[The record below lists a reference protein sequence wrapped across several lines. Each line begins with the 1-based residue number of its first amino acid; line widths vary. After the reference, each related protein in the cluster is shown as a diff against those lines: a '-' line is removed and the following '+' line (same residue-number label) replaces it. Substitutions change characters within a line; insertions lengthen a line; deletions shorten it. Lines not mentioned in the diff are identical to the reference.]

1 MSGKLSKRLISL
13 AVVLSLIVPSTSQI
27 ARADEDENENNVAT
41 TDIVFGTAYPM
52 TGVSSPGMSSYY
64 KGINAYFAHVNENG
78 GIYGKKIRLLE
89 RDSQGVAGLT
99 ISASN
104 SLLLRDN
111 VFGFLSSAPTCASHI
126 AFVRSMALP
135 ARGVSDILSDCSYR
149 PTVSSDEES
158 SSNSFSTTSYN
169 KLDNDAENLI
179 LKSYID
185 SNFGEKRIALIYQD
199 DDFGMSATKIFRS
212 DKIICKKAFA
222 QGSEQI
228 FAPNC
233 NSTSTPLQNGDLVVY
248 AGSPTGLMGAI
259 STYSSQNLTLNYFAN
274 YDAYNPQVL
283 AYRANFT
290 SLAEIYTVSHNALVS
305 EQSNEAVATFLT
317 IAKKHAQPAEI
328 NQRFLN
334 GMNSAYL
341 VANVVGAV
349 GPDLTR
355 ARFQQALLMFGNKF
369 DALGLSDRSSLA
381 SSPLTPTG
389 GVVVKN
395 LGSNSQV
402 VSEMY
407 VVNNGLVSQKNRK
420 ATKIYPGGL
429 PISTQLLAASA
440 PTPTPSPTPTPAP
453 APTPT
458 VKPTPTPTPIP
469 TVKPTPT
476 PEPIVEIDGEDEEP
490 FGKISVKKQ
499 KTKYTIS
506 ITSNLPNEPLQV
518 RAIKK
523 GQKAIVYKVTTN
535 DLGTTKFT
543 TTRALAGFQLVLLL
557 NGEILSSVKAG

>member
-1 MSGKLSKRLISL
+1 MNGKLCKRLISL
-13 AVVLSLIVPSTSQI
+13 TVVLSLIVPATVQI
-27 ARADEDENENNVAT
+27 ARADEDDTDVAT
-41 TDIVFGTAYPM
+41 TDIVFGAAYPM

-64 KGINAYFAHVNENG
+64 KGIQAYFSYVNENG
-78 GIYGKKIRLLE
+78 GIYGKKIKLLE

-99 ISASN
+99 ISVSN
-104 SLLLRDN
+104 SLLLKDN

-126 AFVRSMALP
+126 AFVRSLALP

-149 PTVSSDEES
+149 PTVSSEEEPS
-158 SSNSFSTTSYN
+158 TNSFSTTTYN
-169 KLDNDAENLI
+169 KIDNDAENLI

-212 DKIICKKAFA
+212 DKIICKRAFVP
-222 QGSEQI
+222 GTEGI

-233 NSTSTPLQNGDLVVY
+233 NSTSAPLRNGDLVVY
-248 AGSPTGLMGAI
+248 TGSAAGLMVLI

-274 YDAYNPQVL
+274 YDAYNPQAFAGYGRSNV
-283 AYRANFT
+283 T

-305 EQSNEAVATFLT
+305 DQNNEAVATFLT
-317 IAKKHAQPAEI
+317 IARKYPQSAEI

-341 VANVVGAV
+341 VANMVGAV

-355 ARFQQALLMFGNKF
+355 ARFQQALLQFGNQF
-369 DALGLSDRSSLA
+369 DALGLSDRSSLTN
-381 SSPLTPTG
+381 SPLTPTG

-407 VVNNGLVSQKNRK
+407 VVSNGLVSQKNRK
-420 ATKIYPGGL
+420 ATKINSGGL

-440 PTPTPSPTPTPAP
+440 PTPTPTPTPTR
-453 APTPT
+453 T
-458 VKPTPTPTPIP
+458 PTPTPTPTP
-469 TVKPTPT
+469 TQTATVKPTPT
-476 PEPIVEIDGEDEEP
+476 PESIVEIDGEDEEP
-490 FGKISVKKQ
+490 FGKISVKKE

-506 ITSNLPNEPLQV
+506 IISNLPNEPLQV
-518 RAIKK
+518 RATKK
-523 GQKAIVYKVTTN
+523 GQKAIVFKVTTN
-535 DLGTTKFT
+535 DEGSTKFT

>member
-1 MSGKLSKRLISL
+1 MNGKLCKRLISL
-13 AVVLSLIVPSTSQI
+13 AVVLSLIVPATVQI
-27 ARADEDENENNVAT
+27 ARADEDETDVAT
-41 TDIVFGTAYPM
+41 TDIVFGAAYPM

-64 KGINAYFAHVNENG
+64 KGIQAYFSYVNENG
-78 GIYGKKIRLLE
+78 GIYGKKIKFLE

-99 ISASN
+99 ISVSN
-104 SLLLRDN
+104 SLLLKDN

-126 AFVRSMALP
+126 AFVRSLALP

-149 PTVSSDEES
+149 PTVSSEEEPS
-158 SSNSFSTTSYN
+158 TNSFSTTTYN
-169 KLDNDAENLI
+169 KIDNDAENLI

-199 DDFGMSATKIFRS
+199 DDFGMSTTKIFRS
-212 DKIICKKAFA
+212 DKIICKRAFVP
-222 QGSEQI
+222 GTEGI
-228 FAPNC
+228 FPPNC
-233 NSTSTPLQNGDLVVY
+233 NSTSTPLRNGDLVVY
-248 AGSPTGLMGAI
+248 TGSAAGLMVLI

-274 YDAYNPQVL
+274 YDAYNPQAFAGYGRSNV
-283 AYRANFT
+283 T

-305 EQSNEAVATFLT
+305 DQSNEAVATFLT
-317 IAKKHAQPAEI
+317 IARKYAQSAEI

-355 ARFQQALLMFGNKF
+355 ARFQQALLQFGNQF
-369 DALGLSDRSSLA
+369 DALGLSDRSSLT

-402 VSEMY
+402 VSEMH
-407 VVNNGLVSQKNRK
+407 VVSNGLVSQKNRK
-420 ATKIYPGGL
+420 ATKINSGGL

-440 PTPTPSPTPTPAP
+440 PTPTPTPTPTR
-453 APTPT
+453 T
-458 VKPTPTPTPIP
+458 PTPTPTPTQTA
-469 TVKPTPT
+469 TVKPTPK
-476 PEPIVEIDGEDEEP
+476 PESIVEIDGEDEEP
-490 FGKISVKKQ
+490 FGKISVKKE

-506 ITSNLPNEPLQV
+506 IISNLPNEPLQV
-518 RAIKK
+518 RATKK
-523 GQKAIVYKVTTN
+523 GQKAIVFKVTTN
-535 DLGTTKFT
+535 DEGSTKFT

>member
-13 AVVLSLIVPSTSQI
+13 TVALSLIVLSSVQI
-27 ARADEDENENNVAT
+27 ARADEDETEVAT
-41 TDIVFGTAYPM
+41 TDIVFGAAYPM
-52 TGVSSPGMSSYY
+52 TGVVSPGMSSYY
-64 KGINAYFAHVNENG
+64 KGINAYFSYVNENG

-99 ISASN
+99 ISVSN
-104 SLLLRDN
+104 SLLLKDN

-126 AFVRSMALP
+126 AFVRSLSLP

-149 PTVSSDEES
+149 PTVSSEEEPS
-158 SSNSFSTTSYN
+158 TNSFSTTTYN

-212 DKIICKKAFA
+212 DKIICKRAFA
-222 QGSEQI
+222 AGSEGI

-233 NSTSTPLQNGDLVVY
+233 NSTSTPLRNGDLVVY

-259 STYSSQNLTLNYFAN
+259 STYSSQNLTLSYFAN
-274 YDAYNPQVL
+274 YEAYNPQVL

-290 SLAEIYTVSHNALVS
+290 SLADIYTVSHNALVS
-305 EQSNEAVATFLT
+305 DQSNEAVATYLT
-317 IAKKHAQPAEI
+317 IARKYAQPAEI

-341 VANVVGAV
+341 VANTVGAV

-355 ARFQQALLMFGNKF
+355 ARFQQALLQFGNQF

-407 VVNNGLVSQKNRK
+407 VVGNGLVSQKNRK
-420 ATKIYPGGL
+420 ATKINSGGL

-440 PTPTPSPTPTPAP
+440 PTSTPTPTPT
-453 APTPT
+453 PTPSPT
-458 VKPTPTPTPIP
+458 VKPTPTPTSTP
-469 TVKPTPT
+469 TVKTTPT
-476 PEPIVEIDGEDEEP
+476 PEPILEIDGEDEEP
-490 FGKISVKKQ
+490 FGKISVKKE
-499 KTKYTIS
+499 KSKYTIS
-506 ITSNLPNEPLQV
+506 VTSNLPNEPLQV
-518 RAIKK
+518 RATKK
-523 GQKAIVYKVTTN
+523 GQKAIVFKVTTN
-535 DLGTTKFT
+535 DEGTTKFT

>member
-13 AVVLSLIVPSTSQI
+13 TVVLSLIVPATIQI
-27 ARADEDENENNVAT
+27 ARADEDETEVAT
-41 TDIVFGTAYPM
+41 TDIVFGAAYPM
-52 TGVSSPGMSSYY
+52 TGVSSLGMSSYY

-104 SLLLRDN
+104 TLLLKDN

-126 AFVRSMALP
+126 AFVRSLSLP

-149 PTVSSDEES
+149 PTVSSEEDPS
-158 SSNSFSTTSYN
+158 TNSFSTTTYN

-199 DDFGMSATKIFRS
+199 DDSGLSATKIFRS
-212 DKIICKKAFA
+212 DKIICKRAFTA
-222 QGSEQI
+222 GTEGI

-233 NSTSTPLQNGDLVVY
+233 NSTSAPLRNGDLVAY
-248 AGSPTGLMGAI
+248 TGSATGLMAVI
-259 STYSSQNLTLNYFAN
+259 STYSSQNLTLSYFAN
-274 YDAYNPQVL
+274 YDAYNPQIL

-290 SLAEIYTVSHNALVS
+290 SLADIYTVSHNALVS
-305 EQSNEAVATFLT
+305 DTSNEAVATFLT
-317 IAKKHAQPAEI
+317 IARKYTQSAEI

-334 GMNSAYL
+334 GMNSGYL

-349 GPDLTR
+349 GADLTR
-355 ARFQQALLMFGNKF
+355 ARFQQALLQFGNQF

-402 VSEMY
+402 VSETY
-407 VVNNGLVSQKNRK
+407 VVSNGLVSQKNRK
-420 ATKIYPGGL
+420 ATKINSGGL
-429 PISTQLLAASA
+429 PILTQLLAASA
-440 PTPTPSPTPTPAP
+440 PI
-453 APTPT
+453 
-458 VKPTPTPTPIP
+458 PTPTPTPTSTSTP
-469 TVKPTPT
+469 TQTATVKPTPT

-490 FGKISVKKQ
+490 FGKISVKKE

-518 RAIKK
+518 RATKK